1 MATPSAY
8 LIEQQALEV
17 IIRSCSVGI
26 SPRSLEQRGIC
37 KQLRE
42 RLSTALGRDIEDDH
56 ELLTR
61 LGKAKYH
68 TLTPGARFRE
78 QKRKPKR
85 KPSTSHSD
93 DELAGENDLS
103 SRIIAEEE
111 DLCSRIISEVHD
123 YLHEEDLCSRI
134 ISEVHDY
141 LHGPPEEME
150 SSSDEDLSHPPLVQD
165 RRRDDELHA
174 LANDGMV
181 VQPDSCE
188 QGGAGSSS

>member
-26 SPRSLEQRGIC
+26 SPRSLERRGLC

-42 RLSTALGRDIEDDH
+42 RLSTALGRDIASDLA
-56 ELLTR
+56 LLTR

-78 QKRKPKR
+78 RGGKLKR
-85 KPSTSHSD
+85 KPSSSHSD
-93 DELAGENDLS
+93 DELAGEKDLS
-103 SRIIAEEE
+103 SRIIAE
-111 DLCSRIISEVHD
+111 
-123 YLHEEDLCSRI
+123 EEDLCSRI

>member
-1 MATPSAY
+1 MQPHDSHMCPRRLGKKWQPRLPISSNSRHWRLSSA
-8 LIEQQALEV
+8 AAASAS
-17 IIRSCSVGI
+17 RPGRWS
-26 SPRSLEQRGIC
+26 RRGIC

-111 DLCSRIISEVHD
+111 DLCSRIISEVHEN
-123 YLHEEDLCSRI
+123 LHD
-134 ISEVHDY
+134 
-141 LHGPPEEME
+141 PPEEME